1 MQVCIVRIANEYNT
15 SMYILYTPRIFAATS
30 NSDIVCKTEKDRT
43 RVHDRTAGDFKS
55 DMYIQI

>member
-1 MQVCIVRIANEYNT
+1 
-15 SMYILYTPRIFAATS
+15 MYILYTPRIFAATS

-55 DMYIQI
+55 DNVYTNIIWQNFFNIALFF